1 MTTISSRSRRRGPE
15 AVTALVAAA
24 TLAFA
29 ALLAI
34 VSDRAEAAEKPRVI
48 ITQDGEV
55 DDMDSFIRYLYYSN
69 EFDTAGIVYTS
80 STFHYAGNGADVAP
94 FRWTG
99 TSTTTRR
106 SGPISPGTPTA
117 TRRRSTCARST
128 RSATSPTSAR

>member
-69 EFDTAGIVYTS
+69 EFDTAGIIYTS

-99 TSTTTRR
+99 TEWVTRYLDHYAQIR
-106 SGPISPGTPTA
+106 PNLVKHAGGCPTA
-117 TRRRSTCARST
+117 EHLR
-128 RSATSPTSAR
+128 